1 MTAFDN
7 AVGPNVRATAPQH
20 GGALLATLFGVCLVL
35 SLQIGTQVVAADFEH
50 QQALGPRLGGV
61 YPPWGIAVWT
71 ARWGG
76 DYPEAFRSAWSNAAG
91 ALAGWMLGLVCLQTA
106 LRRGNPYLHGSA
118 RWAEPKDIRSA
129 GLLPRTG
136 WLSTKHSED
145 KASVYVGSWV
155 DRGGRQHYL
164 RHAGPEHVLCY
175 APTRSGKGVGLVVPT
190 LLSWP
195 QSAFVTDLKGELWEL
210 TAGWR
215 TRGAGNKALRFE
227 PASADETVRWNPL
240 DEIRLG
246 TADEVGD
253 VQNLATLLVDPDG
266 KGLESH
272 WDKTAQALLVGVILH
287 VLYKAKH
294 DGTAATLAEVDRV
307 LADPDR
313 PVADLWKEMV
323 SYHHLGDGSCH
334 PAVGNAGRDMLDRPA
349 DEGGSVLSTAK
360 SYLSLYRDPV
370 VSDNTSVSDFC
381 IRDLMHGPAPVT
393 LYLVTQPADKDRLRP
408 LVRILVNM
416 TLRLLAD
423 KIGFEAGRPKPLYK
437 HRLLLMLDEFT
448 AMKRLAILQEALAY
462 IAGYGMKAYLICQD
476 IEQLRSQSEGYGRD
490 ETITSN
496 CHVQVAFPPN
506 RLETAEHLSRLTG
519 TTTVENE
526 QVTRSGGRGIFAHRS
541 RTTQWVQRPL
551 LTPDECL
558 RLPGPVKDA
567 EGQITQ
573 AGDMLVFTAGSP
585 AIYGK
590 QPLYFQDPIFSAR
603 AAVPPPTGARP

>member
-1 MTAFDN
+1 MSESFHN
-7 AVGPNVRATAPQH
+7 AVGPNVR
-20 GGALLATLFGVCLVL
+20 GGDRSRGRALLGVLFALSALGCLQLAT
-35 SLQIGTQVVAADFEH
+35 QIAASDFEY
-50 QQALGPRLGGV
+50 QPALGGHLHRF
-61 YPPWGIAVWT
+61 YPPWAVVIW
-71 ARWGG
+71 ASRWGQQ
-76 DYPEAFRSAWSNAAG
+76 YPDAFTTAASMG
-91 ALAGWMLGLVCLQTA
+91 MAAMAVATLGLVGVKVA
-106 LRRGNPYLHGSA
+106 LGRGNRFLHGSA
-118 RWAEPKDIRSA
+118 RWAEPKDIRNA
-129 GLLPRTG
+129 GLLPRG
-136 WLSTKHSED
+136 SVGSEI

-155 DRGGRQHYL
+155 DRAGRQHYL
-164 RHAGPEHVLCY
+164 RHDGPEHVLCY

-227 PASADETVRWNPL
+227 PASADQTVRWNPL

-246 TADEVGD
+246 SADEVGD

-266 KGLESH
+266 KGLDSH

-294 DGTAATLAEVDRV
+294 EGTAATLSEVDRI
-307 LADPDR
+307 LADPSR
-313 PVADLWKEMV
+313 PVAELWQEMV
-323 SYHHLGDGSCH
+323 SYRHLDDDSCH
-334 PAVGNAGRDMLDRPA
+334 PAVGTAGRDMLDRPA

-370 VSDNTSVSDFC
+370 VSENTATSDFR

-423 KIGFEAGRPKPLYK
+423 RIGFEAGRPKPLYK

-476 IEQLRSQSEGYGRD
+476 IEQLKSQSEGYGRD

-519 TTTVENE
+519 TTTVKHE
-526 QVTRSGGRGIFAHRS
+526 QVTRSGGLLGHRS

-551 LTPDECL
+551 LTADECL
-558 RLPGPVKDA
+558 RLPGPIKDDQ
-567 EGQITQ
+567 GQITE

-590 QPLYFQDPIFSAR
+590 QPLYFQDRIFRAR
-603 AAVPPPTGARP
+603 AAVPPPKGGRQ